1 MRGQKHEMRRIEDT
15 KGETKGINR
24 GDIKVLVSEVGLRNS
39 IECNFETE
47 IFSSLRL
54 VTLLI

>member
-1 MRGQKHEMRRIEDT
+1 MRRIEDT